1 MKIISILGAK
11 GGSGKSTLS
20 LILAASFSKKGK
32 TALLDCDIQL
42 TCVSAKNVNPNLPY
56 EVVATPHLK
65 EILSQGERLESEG
78 VEWMII
84 DTNPR
89 SFLEDSEQTNEIIN
103 LSDLCL
109 LPCRPAPRDVR
120 ATLALSEQIV
130 AKKANAKIIWNFVQ
144 PRVNTHKESMKQAPK
159 LLGIQPLKNFIKHR
173 ACYQDVFDEPPLPV
187 WNFDAKNE
195 IKKVIKEIIRQ
206 V

>member
-65 EILSQGERLESEG
+65 EILSQGERLE
-78 VEWMII
+78 
-84 DTNPR
+84 R
-89 SFLEDSEQTNEIIN
+89 EI
-103 LSDLCL
+103 L
-109 LPCRPAPRDVR
+109 
-120 ATLALSEQIV
+120 
-130 AKKANAKIIWNFVQ
+130 
-144 PRVNTHKESMKQAPK
+144 
-159 LLGIQPLKNFIKHR
+159 
-173 ACYQDVFDEPPLPV
+173 
-187 WNFDAKNE
+187 
-195 IKKVIKEIIRQ
+195 
-206 V
+206 